1 LGTLLLLKIVGNGKV
16 EDRAQEGLLVAS
28 HEEAVEEGADL
39 GVNGMGLGVQP
50 VEPVD
55 HSKNEASQ
63 DARRVGAVPRQGHVQ
78 VERFLVESVGH
89 SAIFDRQLKVEE
101 DCGIRALGDFPAKL
115 SELVEVFLKAL
126 PHSVVEVFIGA
137 VPDSEGVINVAL
149 VDQKESAVLAKDGF
163 LFVDTKVQGSLHW
176 GLRSTHGGAG
186 ELQPA
191 GISQL
196 EEVVFHDHV
205 EGCHDCLVV
214 WCQREVS
221 TDDRQGMIGVDVSV
235 HRDSVGCE
243 EPGAVW
249 EIRQIFQEVS

>member
-1 LGTLLLLKIVGNGKV
+1 LGTLLSLKVVGDGEV
-16 EDRAQEGLLVAS
+16 EDRAQEGFLVAS

-39 GVNGMGLGVQP
+39 GVNGIGFGVQP

-63 DARRVGAVPRQGHVQ
+63 DARRVGAVRRQIYVQ
-78 VERFLVESVGH
+78 VERFLVESAGH

-101 DCGIRALGDFPAKL
+101 DCGIRALGDFPTEL
-115 SELVEVFLKAL
+115 SKLVEVFLKAL
-126 PHSVVEVFIGA
+126 PHSAVKVFSGA
-137 VPDSEGVINVAL
+137 VPDSEDVIDVAL
-149 VDQKESAVLAKDGF
+149 VEQKESTVLAKDGF
-163 LFVDTKVQGSLHW
+163 LFVDTKVQGSVHW
-176 GLRSTHGGAG
+176 SWRSTYGGAG

-191 GISQL
+191 GISEL
-196 EEVVFHDHV
+196 EEVMFHDDV

-221 TDDRQGMIGVDVSV
+221 TDDGQGMICVDVSV
-235 HRDSVGCE
+235 HRDSAGCE